1 MTVRAKKSA
10 SPTSSTK
17 GTKNGKLRK
26 MKSYQPRRKR
36 ARTVRL
42 SKQQLMDLEHKISA
56 DIGSFLVLLEQGNAE
71 QVMSASQKARSDF
84 LKLGPDM
91 KKLATQMG
99 GTFPKHVDAFL
110 DSIDNILHTGVNWL
124 DEGKIKDCYGATQ
137 RLEEALKT
145 RTRDI
150 P

>member
-1 MTVRAKKSA
+1 MTVRAKKST
-10 SPTSSTK
+10 SPSSSTK
-17 GTKNGKLRK
+17 GTKGVKLRK
-26 MKSYQPRRKR
+26 MKAFQPRTKR

-42 SKQQLMDLEHKISA
+42 SKQQLIDLEHKISA

-71 QVMSASQKARSDF
+71 QVTSASQKARSDF

-99 GTFPKHVDAFL
+99 GAFPKHVSDFL

-124 DEGKIKDCYGATQ
+124 DEGKIKDCYCATQ